1 MPRFALTLAFALAV
15 VLLLASPVAAQQSGF
30 LAGTEDVPLL
40 KGLSTDP
47 ATLVVF
53 DKPEGRIVE
62 VEAKGAVSRAAVEK
76 FYATSLPQLGWEAD
90 GRNVWR
96 REKEQLRLAFK
107 GADGDLRVAF
117 SISPR

>member
-1 MPRFALTLAFALAV
+1 MPRFAAV
-15 VLLLASPVAAQQSGF
+15 VFVLCMVFAAAPLAAQQSGF

-62 VEAKGAVSRAAVEK
+62 V
-76 FYATSLPQLGWEAD
+76 
-90 GRNVWR
+90 
-96 REKEQLRLAFK
+96 
-107 GADGDLRVAF
+107 AF

>member
-1 MPRFALTLAFALAV
+1 MFRLAASILVLCTILAAP
-15 VLLLASPVAAQQSGF
+15 LAAQHAGF

-40 KGLSTDP
+40 KGLSNDP

-76 FYATSLPQLGWEAD
+76 FYATSLPQLGWAAD

-96 REKEQLRLAFK
+96 REKEQLRLTFK
-107 GADGDLRVAF
+107 GQDGDLRVAF
-117 SISPR
+117 SISPH